1 MMHQLLVFSQKHL
14 VKYRTTQVNNGQTIC
29 FLSET
34 FLELIALFYN
44 VCVYKM
50 KTRLYH
56 TPWFSFQKYQRLTCL
71 RLCFQKQGLTRF
83 SLTVIDIVC
92 HTFGLT
98 SLKKIYDGYKFY
110 HYHFLQPPQNISF
123 Q

>member
-1 MMHQLLVFSQKHL
+1 MLVFSQKH
-14 VKYRTTQVNNGQTIC
+14 VVQYRTTQVNNGQTIC